1 MYKISDI
8 SEEIVGK
15 VKALE
20 SEMDVHIMAIEP
32 GLEYAELSDEQIH
45 KIQALEGESS
55 KTLLVYKN

>member
-1 MYKISDI
+1 MYKISEI

-32 GLEYAELSDEQIH
+32 GLEYAELSDEQIQ
-45 KIQALEGESS
+45 KVQVLEGESS

>member
-1 MYKISDI
+1 MYKISEI

-32 GLEYAELSDEQIH
+32 GLEVAELSDEQIQ
-45 KIQALEGESS
+45 KVQVLEGESS